1 MTAGINHFRI
11 EFVDEKAEDVVKIV
25 NMYQDVC
32 KNIQISESFDRAE
45 HDSSSS
51 NSKSRSSSSH
61 SDDDYDDSQYSNSN
75 SNGSSNNNSN
85 SNSRSIAERNIEST
99 LNALWRFLEVVPNGH
114 GLPQGVSLGSLKPT
128 LERNWDTL
136 RPTAKR

>member
-32 KNIQISESFDRAE
+32 KNIQISDSFDKTV
-45 HDSSSS
+45 S
-51 NSKSRSSSSH
+51 SRSNRMNN
-61 SDDDYDDSQYSNSN
+61 SDDNDDNDDSVYSNS
-75 SNGSSNNNSN
+75 NSN

>member
-32 KNIQISESFDRAE
+32 KNIQISDSFDKTVA
-45 HDSSSS
+45 
-51 NSKSRSSSSH
+51 SRSNRMNN
-61 SDDDYDDSQYSNSN
+61 SDDNDDNDDSVYSNSN
-75 SNGSSNNNSN
+75 SNSN

>member
-32 KNIQISESFDRAE
+32 KNIQISDSFDKTVA
-45 HDSSSS
+45 
-51 NSKSRSSSSH
+51 SRSNRMNN
-61 SDDDYDDSQYSNSN
+61 SDDNDDNDDSVYSNS
-75 SNGSSNNNSN
+75 NSN